1 MSLIPPQLGL
11 WLLSIAESILVL
23 PAVIMALGRR
33 PSESPLFTRGRTA
46 LARLARHKNLSVLAI
61 IAFVLMARLALIPLL
76 GTPKP
81 IAHDEFSYLLAAD
94 TFAHGRITNPPHPM
108 WVHFETFHVIQHPT
122 YMSMYPPAQG
132 LLLAAGEVVGNP
144 WIGQWLITG
153 LLCGA
158 VCWMLQGWMPPG
170 WALLGGFLISMR
182 IGLLGYWM
190 NGYWSASI
198 VGLGGVLLYGAL
210 PRLKKKA
217 RLRDAAWMALGVII
231 LANSRPYEG
240 LIVSLPVAASLLMW
254 MVESRIKVAVWR
266 PVLLIVAMLVVGAAG
281 TAYYYYRVTG
291 NPFRMTYQVNRATYA
306 TAPYFIWQ
314 NARPEPQY
322 RHAVM
327 RRLYRRELG
336 EFNENETVRGYLRRT
351 AVKLGSCW
359 RVYFNPILT
368 LGLFA
373 LPWVF
378 RDRRM
383 RFPLYAMGFFILG
396 LSVETFL
403 LPHYVAPALGLIYIL
418 LMQCMRHLRFWK
430 FGTRPSG
437 ATLVRMIPA
446 LSVAML
452 VIRLMLIASSVHI
465 EAWPGGNLE
474 RAKVVQ
480 ELDREPGPQLVLVR
494 YKPDHIVDVDDVYNS
509 ADIDA
514 SKIVWAR
521 DMGEPDNQE
530 LLNYYRNRSAWLYE
544 PDQSPPRL
552 VPYSPPNSASAR

>member
-1 MSLIPPQLGL
+1 M
-11 WLLSIAESILVL
+11 
-23 PAVIMALGRR
+23 
-33 PSESPLFTRGRTA
+33 
-46 LARLARHKNLSVLAI
+46 ARLARRKNLSVLAI
-61 IAFVLMARLALIPLL
+61 IAFVLVGRLALIPLL

-94 TFAHGRITNPPHPM
+94 TFAHGRIANPPHPM

-132 LLLAAGEVVGNP
+132 IVLAAGEVMGNP

-198 VGLGGVLLYGAL
+198 VALGGVLLYGAL

-217 RLRDAAWMALGVII
+217 RIRDAAWMALGVII

-254 MVESRIKVAVWR
+254 IMESRTKAAVWR
-266 PVLLIVAMLVVGAAG
+266 PVLLMLSMLVVGAAG

-322 RHAVM
+322 HHAVM

-351 AVKLGSCW
+351 GVKLGSCW

-368 LGLFA
+368 LPLFL

-383 RFPLYAMGFFILG
+383 RFPLYAMGFFLLG

-418 LMQCMRHLRFWK
+418 LMQCMRHMRFWK
-430 FGTRPSG
+430 FGGRPSG

-446 LSVAML
+446 LSVAMVVMRL
-452 VIRLMLIASSVHI
+452 VLIASSVHI
-465 EAWPGGNLE
+465 EAPWPGGNLE
-474 RAKVVQ
+474 RAKVIQ
-480 ELDREPGPQLVLVR
+480 QLDREPGPQLVLVR
-494 YKPDHIVDVDDVYNS
+494 YKPNHIVDVDDVYNS
-509 ADIDA
+509 ADIDG

-521 DMGEPDNQE
+521 DMGEQDNQE

-552 VPYSPPNSASAR
+552 VPYSPPNSASVQ